1 MYSFSEFQSA
11 MLPDARKRTKYPE
24 CIMISVI
31 FACMRILQS
40 YFLTDEIDEINE
52 ISLCDKQM
60 KLQKIDAD

>member
-1 MYSFSEFQSA
+1 
-11 MLPDARKRTKYPE
+11 
-24 CIMISVI
+24 MISVI
-31 FACMRILQS
+31 FACTRILQS